1 MTTKKSLVLG
11 SLIFNLTLTS
21 GAWAKP
27 PQLTYALDQAQAA
40 KASYQAEDT
49 QQASAHSFGDRSVEY
64 RSIEELKAAIRE
76 VEADLARATGKPK
89 TRQIR
94 ATTQKG
100 F

>member
-1 MTTKKSLVLG
+1 MMTYTEDDLLELKR
-11 SLIFNLTLTS
+11 
-21 GAWAKP
+21 
-27 PQLTYALDQAQAA
+27 AL
-40 KASYQAEDT
+40 KRSERRV
-49 QQASAHSFGDRSVEY
+49 SFGDRSVEY
-64 RSIEELKAAIRE
+64 RSIEELKVAIRE

>member
-1 MTTKKSLVLG
+1 MMTYTEDDLLELKL
-11 SLIFNLTLTS
+11 
-21 GAWAKP
+21 
-27 PQLTYALDQAQAA
+27 AL
-40 KASYQAEDT
+40 KRSERRV
-49 QQASAHSFGDRSVEY
+49 SFGDRSVEY

>member
-1 MTTKKSLVLG
+1 MTYTESDL
-11 SLIFNLTLTS
+11 LTL
-21 GAWAKP
+21 KK
-27 PQLTYALDQAQAA
+27 ALAN
-40 KASYQAEDT
+40 SERRV
-49 QQASAHSFGDRSVEY
+49 SFGDRSVEY
-64 RSIEELKAAIRE
+64 RSIEELKMAIRE

>member
-1 MTTKKSLVLG
+1 MTYTEDDLLELKL
-11 SLIFNLTLTS
+11 
-21 GAWAKP
+21 
-27 PQLTYALDQAQAA
+27 AL
-40 KASYQAEDT
+40 KRSERRV
-49 QQASAHSFGDRSVEY
+49 SFGDRSVEY